1 MECFLTWKGSTL
13 WGWWHFGTLLF
24 RKAGSAFCTQ
34 PARIL
39 DIDPTWSKGTHKSSM
54 ILQISP
60 TTMSFYHWWTDVQVT
75 LPFSF
80 FSLCRIWGSLCFKC
94 KPILSRD
101 TGLSTDLLSCLLLPI
116 IATQARCFYRK
127 SLSLH
132 IWLLPECFLLPPF
145 LSCLPCC
152 WCWDKC
158 VSHSQQLIECDFW
171 AGRGTDAV
179 TLASPKRVFY
189 SPPLSFSSCPTS
201 PSSSLPFLADL

>member
-1 MECFLTWKGSTL
+1 
-13 WGWWHFGTLLF
+13 
-24 RKAGSAFCTQ
+24 
-34 PARIL
+34 
-39 DIDPTWSKGTHKSSM
+39 
-54 ILQISP
+54 
-60 TTMSFYHWWTDVQVT
+60 VQVT

-145 LSCLPCC
+145 LSCLPLLLMLGQMCISLSAAN
-152 WCWDKC
+152 WVWFFG
-158 VSHSQQLIECDFW
+158 QGEALMQLRLLVLNEYFILLLC
-171 AGRGTDAV
+171 
-179 TLASPKRVFY
+179 L
-189 SPPLSFSSCPTS
+189 SPPAPPLPPLLCLSWLICKSQRMK
-201 PSSSLPFLADL
+201 